1 MLTSLMNENKKLK
14 DFSCPKGYEKSFTFF
29 FWKKDAFVMF
39 NALWTYE
46 IFSEWNKYFD
56 DLVG

>member
-1 MLTSLMNENKKLK
+1 MNENKKLK

-29 FWKKDAFVMF
+29 FLKKDAFVMF

>member
-29 FWKKDAFVMF
+29 LKERCFCNV
-39 NALWTYE
+39 NALRTYE